1 MCPNYLARDYQG
13 LHVEQAK
20 NMSLVYNV
28 CGILKVN
35 DPGDILIRRSTSTG
49 RECTE
54 FDLMIAEVTSTLG
67 LTGDYLPYVPI
78 NIVIGQYYMVRDA
91 KKYNQWCRAKVE
103 NIMQGATTYKI
114 M

>member
-1 MCPNYLARDYQG
+1 
-13 LHVEQAK
+13 
-20 NMSLVYNV
+20 MSLVYNV

-78 NIVIGQYYMVRDA
+78 NIVIGQYYMVRDV